1 MRGPGSIEPAE
12 VVDEDEDV
20 EDPAVELKIE
30 KVNFGLC
37 LRIKYAYARGRRSE
51 KVQKL
56 RKFSAVRTLEG
67 VDVSKRP
74 SSSFDRN
81 LKVRYE

>member
-30 KVNFGLC
+30 KVNFVLC
-37 LRIKYAYARGRRSE
+37 LSSTHTQGGGDQKRFKNCQNSVPSERMRGSTDQNALQ
-51 KVQKL
+51 VAL
-56 RKFSAVRTLEG
+56 IAA
-67 VDVSKRP
+67 
-74 SSSFDRN
+74 
-81 LKVRYE
+81 